1 LEWHVLGMFVPSFFT
16 GDLIKKFGA
25 MRVMAVGAMLNLVCV
40 VIALSGVEL
49 TQFLVA
55 STVLGLGWNFLYTG
69 ATALFTEAYRP
80 EEKNKAQGFMD
91 MCVFATMAVTSFASG
106 ALVTTQGWT
115 LLNLGSLVPIGL
127 VSLALAWLAMR
138 PRVTQA

>member
-1 LEWHVLGMFVPSFFT
+1 
-16 GDLIKKFGA
+16 
-25 MRVMAVGAMLNLVCV
+25 
-40 VIALSGVEL
+40 
-49 TQFLVA
+49 
-55 STVLGLGWNFLYTG
+55 
-69 ATALFTEAYRP
+69 
-80 EEKNKAQGFMD
+80 MD